1 MPNTLDIVQS
11 VARRFASNYIKHQ
24 LGNGRLRS
32 GPGGTDAE
40 ACGAPPAK
48 DPVTKDRRD
57 TGEEIFA
64 RFESDME
71 T

>member
-11 VARRFASNYIKHQ
+11 VARRFASNYITHQ

-32 GPGGTDAE
+32 GSGGTN
-40 ACGAPPAK
+40 PPAK

-57 TGEEIFA
+57 TKEEIFA
-64 RFESDME
+64 KFESDME
-71 T
+71 A